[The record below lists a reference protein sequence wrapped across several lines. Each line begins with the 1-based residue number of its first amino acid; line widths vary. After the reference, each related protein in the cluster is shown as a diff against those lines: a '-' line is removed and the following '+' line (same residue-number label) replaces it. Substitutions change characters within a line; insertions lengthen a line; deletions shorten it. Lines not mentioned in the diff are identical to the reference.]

1 MRFSNSLGGVAGVS
15 SSLPHAYSLLWSPTR
30 FFDYAY
36 WERDDAQGAVDPR
49 WRYVEDKLTGARL
62 THLEY
67 LRSESLRLRAATDI
81 DTLCALLIGRIEF
94 RYTPERPEVQAI
106 FERIWH
112 DEVAAL
118 TEIAVRDYL
127 VAGVGGLALT
137 PLGVSALRPE
147 LTIAYPNWHRYEWIA
162 RLVIVP
168 ERYLE
173 YVLGKKGLSLYR
185 RYQASRA
192 ALRNQNENGSAS
204 ELPSGLPCMEIYDGY
219 KLAYYVNGQLVQT
232 HELGGRYNYFLLV
245 GEERTVD
252 EDYVRTAS
260 SEMSA
265 AYPHFTSFVDYIG
278 LQRVQS
284 YPEDWTED
292 GIELPVGMLER
303 CVRSVYRGYNL
314 YEAHEK
320 LVESILKEALKGRW
334 AFYRFDAFDTES
346 LAFQE
351 FESIFNAIGYNWE
364 DAYKGPPVT
373 FAGGVNLQELQ
384 IGLRELEQII
394 TSVTGVSPY
403 MLGVVGVTRVA
414 SEVVASQQHTNVKLS
429 VQQERVAQM
438 LARFVRAYQFYL
450 ASLPE
455 QFQRVYLEPIDI
467 DGQLRYVRL
476 GPVNQN
482 TPYLPMIE
490 EVDYLDFFSRCRID
504 LAYTGQLSLNER
516 RRNYMQ
522 AVQLLG
528 SVLQILMQTGSVYRL
543 EPIIDR
549 LLKDFGVDLRE
560 VKQPSVSVVGAP
572 SVAASVPDVSAGGAA
587 SSPTNTHNV
596 PTNLTTETGANQHVP
611 VETVLQMLNSGA
623 ITEDDALSMLS
634 PESIAQ
640 LEQMVQGDTL

>member
-1 MRFSNSLGGVAGVS
+1 MRFSNPSGGVGGVS
-15 SSLPHAYSLLWSPTR
+15 SSLPHAYSLLWSPAR
-30 FFDYAY
+30 FFDHAY
-36 WERDDAQGAVDPR
+36 WERDTAQENLDPR
-49 WRYVEDKLTGARL
+49 WRYVEDKLGGARL

-81 DTLCALLIGRIEF
+81 DTLSALLTGRIEF

-112 DEVAAL
+112 DDVAAL
-118 TEIAVRDYL
+118 AIIAVRDYL

-137 PLGVSALRPE
+137 PLGVSPLRPE
-147 LTIAYPNWHRYEWIA
+147 LTVAYPNWHRFEWIA
-162 RLVIVP
+162 RLVIIP
-168 ERYLE
+168 EHYLE
-173 YVLGKKGLSLYR
+173 HVLGKKGLSLYR
-185 RYQASRA
+185 KYQAGRTA
-192 ALRNQNENGSAS
+192 RRNQDEKEPVN
-204 ELPSGLPCMEIYDGY
+204 ELPSGLPCIEIYDGY
-219 KLAYYVNGQLVQT
+219 KLSYYVNGRLVQT

-252 EDYVRTAS
+252 EDYVNMVSSGMTAS
-260 SEMSA
+260 
-265 AYPHFTSFVDYIG
+265 YPYFTSFADYIG

-292 GIELPVGMLER
+292 GIELPIGMLER

-364 DAYKGPPVT
+364 DAYKGSPVT

-455 QFQRVYLEPIDI
+455 QFQRVYLEPIDT

-476 GPVNQN
+476 GPVNQS

-516 RRNYMQ
+516 RQNYMQ
-522 AVQLLG
+522 AVQLLA
-528 SVLQILMQTGSVYRL
+528 SMLQILMQTGSVYRL

-560 VKQPSVSVVGAP
+560 VKQPAAPMGVMPVS
-572 SVAASVPDVSAGGAA
+572 DVSAGTAM
-587 SSPTNTHNV
+587 SSPTDMLSV
-596 PTNLTTETGANQHVP
+596 PTSLTPEAATNQQVP
-611 VETVLQMLNSGA
+611 LETVLQMLNSGA
-623 ITEDDALSMLS
+623 ITEDDAISLLS

-640 LEQMVQGDTL
+640 LEQMVQSDTL

>member
-1 MRFSNSLGGVAGVS
+1 M
-15 SSLPHAYSLLWSPTR
+15 
-30 FFDYAY
+30 
-36 WERDDAQGAVDPR
+36 
-49 WRYVEDKLTGARL
+49 
-62 THLEY
+62 
-67 LRSESLRLRAATDI
+67 
-81 DTLCALLIGRIEF
+81 
-94 RYTPERPEVQAI
+94 
-106 FERIWH
+106 
-112 DEVAAL
+112 
-118 TEIAVRDYL
+118 
-127 VAGVGGLALT
+127 
-137 PLGVSALRPE
+137 
-147 LTIAYPNWHRYEWIA
+147 
-162 RLVIVP
+162 
-168 ERYLE
+168 
-173 YVLGKKGLSLYR
+173 
-185 RYQASRA
+185 
-192 ALRNQNENGSAS
+192 
-204 ELPSGLPCMEIYDGY
+204 
-219 KLAYYVNGQLVQT
+219 
-232 HELGGRYNYFLLV
+232 
-245 GEERTVD
+245 
-252 EDYVRTAS
+252 
-260 SEMSA
+260 
-265 AYPHFTSFVDYIG
+265 G
-278 LQRVQS
+278 LQRIQS
-284 YPEDWTED
+284 YPEDWTEN
-292 GIELPVGMLER
+292 GIELPIGMLER

-364 DAYKGPPVT
+364 DAFKGSPVT

-455 QFQRVYLEPIDI
+455 PFQRVYLEPIDV

-482 TPYLPMIE
+482 TPYLPLIE

-516 RRNYMQ
+516 RQNYMQ
-522 AVQLLG
+522 AVQLLA
-528 SVLQILMQTGSVYRL
+528 SMLQILMQTGSIYRL

-560 VKQPSVSVVGAP
+560 VKQP
-572 SVAASVPDVSAGGAA
+572 AASAGVMPASNASMGAA
-587 SSPTNTHNV
+587 VSSPMDMLNI
-596 PTNLTTETGANQHVP
+596 PTSLTPETATGQHVP
-611 VETVLQMLNSGA
+611 LETVLQMLNSGM
-623 ITEDDALSMLS
+623 ITEDDALSLLS

-640 LEQMVQGDTL
+640 LEQMVQSDTL

>member
-1 MRFSNSLGGVAGVS
+1 MRFLRSSSGVSGVS
-15 SSLPHAYSLLWSPTR
+15 SSLPHAYSLLWSPAR
-30 FFDYAY
+30 FFEHAY
-36 WERDDAQGAVDPR
+36 WERDTAREVLDPR
-49 WRYVEDKLTGARL
+49 WRYVEDKLNGARL

-81 DTLCALLIGRIEF
+81 DTLSALLIGRIEF

-112 DEVAAL
+112 DDVAAL
-118 TEIAVRDYL
+118 TTIAVRDYL

-147 LTIAYPNWHRYEWIA
+147 LTIAYPNWHRFEWIA
-162 RLVIVP
+162 RLVIIP
-168 ERYLE
+168 EHYLE
-173 YVLGKKGLSLYR
+173 HVLGKKGLSLYR
-185 RYQASRA
+185 KYQAGRN
-192 ALRNQNENGSAS
+192 ALRNRDENEPVD

-219 KLAYYVNGQLVQT
+219 TLSYYVNGRLVQT

-252 EDYVRTAS
+252 EDYVNMVS
-260 SEMSA
+260 SAMPA
-265 AYPHFTSFVDYIG
+265 TYPHFTSFADYLG
-278 LQRVQS
+278 LQRIQS
-284 YPEDWTED
+284 YPEDWTEN
-292 GIELPVGMLER
+292 GIELPIGMLER

-364 DAYKGPPVT
+364 DAHKGSPVT

-438 LARFVRAYQFYL
+438 LTRFVRAYQFYL

-455 QFQRVYLEPIDI
+455 RFQRVYLEPIDT
-467 DGQLRYVRL
+467 DGQLRYIRL

-516 RRNYMQ
+516 RQNYMQ
-522 AVQLLG
+522 AVQLLA
-528 SVLQILMQTGSVYRL
+528 SMLQVLMQTGSVYRL

-560 VKQPSVSVVGAP
+560 VKQPPAP
-572 SVAASVPDVSAGGAA
+572 AGTLPTSNASAGVAM
-587 SSPTNTHNV
+587 SSPMDMLGV
-596 PTNLTTETGANQHVP
+596 PTSLTPETATNQHVP
-611 VETVLQMLNSGA
+611 LETVLQMLNSGA

-640 LEQMVQGDTL
+640 LEQVVQSDTL

>member
-1 MRFSNSLGGVAGVS
+1 MRFSNRLGGVSSVS

-30 FFDYAY
+30 FFEHAY
-36 WERDDAQGAVDPR
+36 WERDTAQESVDPR
-49 WRYVEDKLTGARL
+49 WRYVEEKLNGARL

-81 DTLCALLIGRIEF
+81 DTLSALLIGRIEF

-118 TEIAVRDYL
+118 ATLAVRDYL

-147 LTIAYPNWHRYEWIA
+147 LTIAYPNWHRFEWIA
-162 RLVIVP
+162 RLVIIP
-168 ERYLE
+168 EHYLE

-185 RYQASRA
+185 KYQAGRT
-192 ALRNQNENGSAS
+192 ALRNQNDKELVN
-204 ELPSGLPCMEIYDGY
+204 ELPSGLPCIEIYDGY
-219 KLAYYVNGQLVQT
+219 KLSYYVNGRLVQT

-252 EDYVRTAS
+252 EDYVNMVSSGMAAS
-260 SEMSA
+260 
-265 AYPHFTSFVDYIG
+265 YPHFTSFADYVG
-278 LQRVQS
+278 LQRIQS
-284 YPEDWTED
+284 YPEDWTEN

-364 DAYKGPPVT
+364 DAFKGSPVT

-455 QFQRVYLEPIDI
+455 QFQRVYLEPIDTN
-467 DGQLRYVRL
+467 GQLRYIRL

-516 RRNYMQ
+516 RQNYMQ
-522 AVQLLG
+522 AIQLLA
-528 SVLQILMQTGSVYRL
+528 SMLQVLMQTGSVYRL

-560 VKQPSVSVVGAP
+560 VKQPTAPAGVLPTSDASASAAVSSP
-572 SVAASVPDVSAGGAA
+572 MDMLSVPTS
-587 SSPTNTHNV
+587 
-596 PTNLTTETGANQHVP
+596 LTPETATNQHVP
-611 VETVLQMLNSGA
+611 LEAVLQMLNSGA
-623 ITEDDALSMLS
+623 ITEDDAISLLS

-640 LEQMVQGDTL
+640 LEQMVQSDTL

>member
-1 MRFSNSLGGVAGVS
+1 MRFSNPSGGVSGVS
-15 SSLPHAYSLLWSPTR
+15 SSLPHAYSLLWSPAR
-30 FFDYAY
+30 FFDHAY
-36 WERDDAQGAVDPR
+36 WERDTAQENLDPR
-49 WRYVEDKLTGARL
+49 WRYVEDKLGGARL

-81 DTLCALLIGRIEF
+81 DTLSALLTGRIEF

-112 DEVAAL
+112 DDVAAL
-118 TEIAVRDYL
+118 AIIAVRDYL

-137 PLGVSALRPE
+137 PLGVSPLRPE
-147 LTIAYPNWHRYEWIA
+147 LTVAYPNWHRFEWIA
-162 RLVIVP
+162 RLVIIP
-168 ERYLE
+168 EHYLE
-173 YVLGKKGLSLYR
+173 HVLGKKGLSLYR
-185 RYQASRA
+185 KYQAGRTA
-192 ALRNQNENGSAS
+192 RRNQDEKEPVN
-204 ELPSGLPCMEIYDGY
+204 ELPSGLPCIEIYDGY
-219 KLAYYVNGQLVQT
+219 KLSYYVNGRLVQT

-252 EDYVRTAS
+252 EDYVNMVSSGMTAS
-260 SEMSA
+260 
-265 AYPHFTSFVDYIG
+265 YPYFTSFADYIG

-292 GIELPVGMLER
+292 GIELPIGMLER

-364 DAYKGPPVT
+364 DAYKGSPVT

-455 QFQRVYLEPIDI
+455 QFQRVYLEPIDT

-476 GPVNQN
+476 GPVNQS

-516 RRNYMQ
+516 RQNYMQ
-522 AVQLLG
+522 AVQLLA
-528 SVLQILMQTGSVYRL
+528 SMLQILMQTGSVYRL

-560 VKQPSVSVVGAP
+560 VKQPAAPMGVMPVS
-572 SVAASVPDVSAGGAA
+572 DVSAGTAM
-587 SSPTNTHNV
+587 SSPTDMLSV
-596 PTNLTTETGANQHVP
+596 PTSLTPEAATNQQVP
-611 VETVLQMLNSGA
+611 LETVLQMLNSGA
-623 ITEDDALSMLS
+623 ITEDDAISLLS

-640 LEQMVQGDTL
+640 LEQMVQSDTL

>member
-1 MRFSNSLGGVAGVS
+1 MRFSNPSGGVSGVS
-15 SSLPHAYSLLWSPTR
+15 SSLPHAYSLLWSPAR
-30 FFDYAY
+30 FFDHAY
-36 WERDDAQGAVDPR
+36 WERDTAQENLDPR
-49 WRYVEDKLTGARL
+49 WRYVEDKLSGARL
-62 THLEY
+62 RHLEY

-81 DTLCALLIGRIEF
+81 DTLGALLTGRIEF
-94 RYTPERPEVQAI
+94 RYTPERLEVQAI

-112 DEVAAL
+112 DDVAAL
-118 TEIAVRDYL
+118 AIIAVRDYL

-137 PLGVSALRPE
+137 PLGISALRPE
-147 LTIAYPNWHRYEWIA
+147 LTVAYPNWHRFEWIA
-162 RLVIVP
+162 RLVIIP
-168 ERYLE
+168 EHYLE
-173 YVLGKKGLSLYR
+173 HVLGKKGLSLYR
-185 RYQASRA
+185 KYQAGHA
-192 ALRNQNENGSAS
+192 ARRNQDEKEPVN
-204 ELPSGLPCMEIYDGY
+204 ELPSGLPCIEIYDGY
-219 KLAYYVNGQLVQT
+219 KLFYYVNGRLVQT

-252 EDYVRTAS
+252 EDYVNMVSSGMPAS
-260 SEMSA
+260 
-265 AYPHFTSFVDYIG
+265 YPYFTSFADYMG
-278 LQRVQS
+278 LQRTQS

-351 FESIFNAIGYNWE
+351 FESLFNAIGYNWE
-364 DAYKGPPVT
+364 DAYKGSPVT

-455 QFQRVYLEPIDI
+455 QFQRVYLEPIDT
-467 DGQLRYVRL
+467 DGQLRYIRL

-516 RRNYMQ
+516 RQNYMQ

-528 SVLQILMQTGSVYRL
+528 SMLQILMQTGSVYRL

-560 VKQPSVSVVGAP
+560 VKQSPAP
-572 SVAASVPDVSAGGAA
+572 TMAAPTEMMPASDASAGVAMSPPADMLGVPMGLAPEAA
-587 SSPTNTHNV
+587 TNQQV
-596 PTNLTTETGANQHVP
+596 PLEA
-611 VETVLQMLNSGA
+611 VLQMLSSGA

-640 LEQMVQGDTL
+640 LEQMVQSDTL

>member
-1 MRFSNSLGGVAGVS
+1 
-15 SSLPHAYSLLWSPTR
+15 
-30 FFDYAY
+30 
-36 WERDDAQGAVDPR
+36 
-49 WRYVEDKLTGARL
+49 
-62 THLEY
+62 
-67 LRSESLRLRAATDI
+67 
-81 DTLCALLIGRIEF
+81 
-94 RYTPERPEVQAI
+94 
-106 FERIWH
+106 
-112 DEVAAL
+112 
-118 TEIAVRDYL
+118 
-127 VAGVGGLALT
+127 
-137 PLGVSALRPE
+137 
-147 LTIAYPNWHRYEWIA
+147 
-162 RLVIVP
+162 
-168 ERYLE
+168 
-173 YVLGKKGLSLYR
+173 
-185 RYQASRA
+185 
-192 ALRNQNENGSAS
+192 
-204 ELPSGLPCMEIYDGY
+204 MEIYDGY
-219 KLAYYVNGQLVQT
+219 KLSYYVNGQLVQT

-252 EDYVRTAS
+252 EDYVRTSS
-260 SEMSA
+260 SEMPA

-284 YPEDWTED
+284 YPEDWTEN

-560 VKQPSVSVVGAP
+560 VKQPSVSVAGVSP
-572 SVAASVPDVSAGGAA
+572 VAVSSPVDTHSVPTS
-587 SSPTNTHNV
+587 
-596 PTNLTTETGANQHVP
+596 LMTETGANQHVP

>member
-1 MRFSNSLGGVAGVS
+1 MRFSNSLGGVSGVS
-15 SSLPHAYSLLWSPTR
+15 SSLPHAYSLLWSPAR
-30 FFDYAY
+30 FFDHAY
-36 WERDDAQGAVDPR
+36 WERDTAQETLDPR
-49 WRYVEDKLTGARL
+49 WRYVEDKLNGARL

-81 DTLCALLIGRIEF
+81 DTLSALLIGRIEF

-118 TEIAVRDYL
+118 TTLAVRDYL

-147 LTIAYPNWHRYEWIA
+147 LTVAYPNWHRFEWIA
-162 RLVIVP
+162 RLVVIP
-168 ERYLE
+168 EHYLE
-173 YVLGKKGLSLYR
+173 HVLGKKGLSLYR
-185 RYQASRA
+185 KYQAGRA
-192 ALRNQNENGSAS
+192 ALRNPDRNEPVN

-219 KLAYYVNGQLVQT
+219 KLSYYVNGRLVQT

-252 EDYVRTAS
+252 EDYVRTVS
-260 SEMSA
+260 SGMGA
-265 AYPHFTSFVDYIG
+265 TYPYFTSFADYMG

-292 GIELPVGMLER
+292 GIELPIGILER

-346 LAFQE
+346 SAFQE

-364 DAYKGPPVT
+364 DAYKGSPVT
-373 FAGGVNLQELQ
+373 FAGGVNIQELQ

-438 LARFVRAYQFYL
+438 LARFTRAYQFYL

-467 DGQLRYVRL
+467 DGQLRYIRL

-516 RRNYMQ
+516 RQNYMQ
-522 AVQLLG
+522 AIQLLA
-528 SVLQILMQTGSVYRL
+528 SMLQVLMQTGSVYRL

-549 LLKDFGVDLRE
+549 LLKDFGIDLRE
-560 VKQPSVSVVGAP
+560 VKQSMTPVEMTPASHAPAGAVMSAPMDMVG
-572 SVAASVPDVSAGGAA
+572 
-587 SSPTNTHNV
+587 V
-596 PTNLTTETGANQHVP
+596 PTGMVSEPATNQQVP
-611 VETVLQMLNSGA
+611 LEAVIQMLNSGA
-623 ITEDDALSMLS
+623 ITEDDAISLLS

-640 LEQMVQGDTL
+640 LEQMVQSDTL